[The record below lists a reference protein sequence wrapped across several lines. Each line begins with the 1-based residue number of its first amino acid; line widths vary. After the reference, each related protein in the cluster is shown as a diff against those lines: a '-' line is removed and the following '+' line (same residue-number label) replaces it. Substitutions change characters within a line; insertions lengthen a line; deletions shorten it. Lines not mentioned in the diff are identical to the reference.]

1 MYICF
6 FTLNFAVNRVI
17 WYAVPENVKGMAC
30 LVINDMLPCVAQ
42 GLGAFDALGLQRAG
56 VAADSPLLTLSMIG
70 GSFVWMAAL
79 HFKAKKGYQVHVVR
93 EFCNQV
99 RARLDQDET
108 LTGTLPALK
117 MFVTAGTLPIP
128 VRRQCHLHQFERGP
142 QDPGRSDRAPR
153 PAVPHRC
160 RRVHLRIRTGVPYNH
175 GTRPRLGARKAS
187 CAPTGLWPLVADE
200 VLAGCADGVQT
211 VSRAVD
217 GRQLDCVLKT

>member
-6 FTLNFAVNRVI
+6 FTLNFAVNRAI

-30 LVINDMLPCVAQ
+30 LVVNDMLPCVAQ
-42 GLGAFDALGLQRAG
+42 GLGAFGALGLQRAG

-99 RARLDQDET
+99 RARVDQDEI

-117 MFVTAGTLPIP
+117 MFVTAGTLSTP
-128 VRRQCHLHQFERGP
+128 VR
-142 QDPGRSDRAPR
+142 SDISTDSRE
-153 PAVPHRC
+153 V
-160 RRVHLRIRTGVPYNH
+160 
-175 GTRPRLGARKAS
+175 RKIQ
-187 CAPTGLWPLVADE
+187 
-200 VLAGCADGVQT
+200 AGQT
-211 VSRAVD
+211 VHVFEQGEFGGHQRVRIGDNEWVSAINAKVR
-217 GRQLDCVLKT
+217 VLLEIVIQ